1 MNEEHFSAPY
11 VKVNLKKFNCVCYC
25 SSNNPILDCKMESAI
40 VGILIIV
47 MTFTLT
53 TARPQETTTEDSDSL
68 LKENAQ
74 SNADGEHPLFLGYE
88 EGFPNYQQGTEFAG
102 GAEGT
107 VYGGHGPEAGGVT
120 GDIFNP
126 GWTNGGGLSQNFPQ
140 QSQGPTHLLPPTH
153 QNQVAPLFPNYEISP
168 SPFSPQ
174 EGFPFNPEEES
185 PTFPATHE
193 TSPLFENAPP
203 LVAPIFEGNHTL
215 QENNQTRPDSLIG
228 SRMDK
233 LDNQITNCKFHGNI
247 DMATQGDINHK
258 VVFLHLFREIFVE

>member
-1 MNEEHFSAPY
+1 M
-11 VKVNLKKFNCVCYC
+11 KR
-25 SSNNPILDCKMESAI
+25 AI
-40 VGILIIV
+40 GILIIV

-74 SNADGEHPLFLGYE
+74 SNADGEHPLFSGYE

-126 GWTNGGGLSQNFPQ
+126 GWTNGGGLSQNFLQ
-140 QSQGPTHLLPPTH
+140 QSQGPFHLLQSPTH
-153 QNQVAPLFPNYEISP
+153 QNHQAAPLFPNYEISP

-174 EGFPFNPEEES
+174 EGFPFYPEEES

-193 TSPLFENAPP
+193 TSPLFENATP
-203 LVAPIFEGNHTL
+203 LVAPILEGNQTL

-228 SRMDK
+228 S
-233 LDNQITNCKFHGNI
+233 LWQLLNNSQNGN
-247 DMATQGDINHK
+247 ATAGGAGSGTVQNGSAIGEGTGVANVGFGGFGIGLGIGGAIQTPLGNLAFGQGNGVAIG
-258 VVFLHLFREIFVE
+258 R